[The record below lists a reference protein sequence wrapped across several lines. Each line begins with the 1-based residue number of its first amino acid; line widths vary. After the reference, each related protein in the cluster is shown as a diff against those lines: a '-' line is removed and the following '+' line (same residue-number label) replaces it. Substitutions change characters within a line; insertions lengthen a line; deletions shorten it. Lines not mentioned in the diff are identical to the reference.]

1 LRAPAQKSEKK
12 IMSQNPYAFG
22 NQLTAAESSAMER
35 AAFLKRVY
43 SLLLMGILGFAATL
57 WAAANVEPVHGWAM
71 SLGQMIYGSRFG
83 FFLYIGI
90 FIGGSM
96 AVHAVAETKPL
107 NLIAFFAWAFLLGL
121 LISPIVMFANAMDA
135 GIVSQASLIT
145 AMIFTGLTG
154 YVFVSGKDFSFLGG
168 ILTIGMVA
176 LMAVGLAG
184 WIFGFGVGMW
194 FSIAI
199 VLFMAGYILYDTS
212 QILRRYP
219 TTMAVSAA
227 VVLFT
232 DVVIMFKHIL
242 IMLMNRR

>member
-1 LRAPAQKSEKK
+1 MRSQANKSEKK

-22 NQLTAAESSAMER
+22 NQLSAAEASAMER
-35 AAFLKRVY
+35 AEFLKKVY
-43 SLLLMGILGFAATL
+43 SLLLMGILGFATTL
-57 WAAANVEPVHGWAM
+57 WAAANVEPVQGWAM
-71 SLGQMIYGSRFG
+71 SLGQMIYGSSMG
-83 FFLYIGI
+83 WLLYIGL
-90 FIGGSM
+90 FMGGSM

-121 LISPIVMFANAMDA
+121 LISPIVMMANAMDA
-135 GIVSQASLIT
+135 SIVSQASLIT

-154 YVFVSGKDFSFLGG
+154 YVFISGKDFSFLGG
-168 ILTIGMVA
+168 ILTIGIVG

-212 QILRRYP
+212 NIVRRYP

-227 VVLFT
+227 VILFT
-232 DVVIMFKHIL
+232 DVVLMFKWIL
-242 IMLMNRR
+242 ILLMNRR